1 MIIREL
7 DDGVVIRRLDAE
19 SGPRWRAPFTG
30 AYQTIFSGHPYYERY
45 YPSEA
50 EGIFRKL
57 LSTPDGI
64 FLVATRGE
72 MQVLGFGVA
81 IPVQAKAS
89 VAAELTGLVPTKH
102 TMYLAEM
109 GVLEAYRGRGLGK
122 LLVSE
127 RLRLMDHANY
137 SHVVLRVSTTESPS
151 RQLYIDLGFEDM
163 GVYMEVSSM
172 RTDGRVKTDRRLF
185 MSMVLSQVKLP
196 PGGDQSDE

>member
-19 SGPRWRAPFTG
+19 SAGTWRAAFTG

-57 LSTPDGI
+57 VTTPDNV
-64 FLVATRGE
+64 FLVATVGE
-72 MQVLGFGVA
+72 TQVVGFGVA
-81 IPVQAKAS
+81 IPLAAKIS
-89 VAAELTGLVPTKH
+89 VAAELTGLVPVKH

-109 GVLEAYRGRGLGK
+109 GVLEQHRGRKLGK
-122 LLVSE
+122 VLVSDRIE
-127 RLRLMDHANY
+127 LMDRDNY

-151 RQLYIDLGFEDM
+151 LQLYKDLGFEEM
-163 GVYMEVSSM
+163 GVYTEVSSM
-172 RTDGRVKTDRRLF
+172 RIDGRVKTDRRMFL
-185 MSMVLSQVKLP
+185 SRVLSQVKV
-196 PGGDQSDE
+196 

>member
-7 DDGVVIRRLDAE
+7 DDGIVIRRLDAE
-19 SGPRWRAPFTG
+19 SGSRWRAAFTG
-30 AYQTIFSGHPYYERY
+30 AYQTIFSGHPYNERY

-57 LSTPDGI
+57 HGTPGNI

-72 MQVLGFGVA
+72 TQIVGLGVA
-81 IPVQAKAS
+81 IPLVAKTS
-89 VAAELTGLVPTKH
+89 VAVELTGLVPVKH

-122 LLVSE
+122 MLVTE
-127 RLRLMDHANY
+127 RLKLMDRDNY

-151 RQLYIDLGFEDM
+151 LRLYKDLGFEEM
-163 GVYMEVSSM
+163 GVYTEVSSM
-172 RTDGRVKTDRRLF
+172 RTDGRVKTDRRMFL
-185 MSMVLSQVKLP
+185 SMVLSQVKV
-196 PGGDQSDE
+196 G